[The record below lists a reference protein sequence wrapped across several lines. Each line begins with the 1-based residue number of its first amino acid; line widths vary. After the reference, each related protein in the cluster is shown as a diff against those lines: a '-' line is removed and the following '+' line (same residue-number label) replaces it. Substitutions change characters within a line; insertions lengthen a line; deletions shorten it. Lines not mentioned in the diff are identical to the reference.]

1 MQATIGLV
9 VVTAAL
15 VLVTTFLAIFTYRL
29 WSTTKTMVEKSEKV
43 SGSQLTEMQKS
54 IAEQARAASA
64 MEEVGKHISIS
75 AKAATESV
83 TLSRERSAQQM
94 RAYLS
99 VNIGVAIYQERDKG
113 LKFEAKPLILNT
125 GHTPAHKVSYRA
137 KAGIL
142 SVPLPDDFS
151 FPLDEKVIGAAVLG
165 PQQHFITSAV
175 RLALSARLTYMAP
188 APVVKGRGRSKTLRA
203 AAPRAAGMAWAVRVR
218 ARAVAKGACLAKAA
232 SRPPMTSRT
241 LLATETTITALPSL
255 GGDATRHRAV
265 GFPSQ
270 ALGWAPLRGKEGCR
284 RAQGAGRGGIRR
296 GGGGA
301 GGRFRRQ
308 AGPGARRRGA
318 RPGAGRSGR

>member
-1 MQATIGLV
+1 MWRISVILVVLLVAGSTYSQSSVEDKNKQASKADKKTDSDQRGTEKSPLIIKVLTSEENEAQARQEDKYKTEHANNERWTMQATIGLV

-165 PQQHFITSAV
+165 PQQHFIINAV
-175 RLALSARLTYMAP
+175 VDELCDDAEVDDIKKSKGKGLYMWGIVTYED
-188 APVVKGRGRSKTLRA
+188 VFGGGRKTRFCHQVT
-203 AAPRAAGMAWAVRVR
+203 W
-218 ARAVAKGACLAKAA
+218 
-232 SRPPMTSRT
+232 RPDGKIWGYC
-241 LLATETTITALPSL
+241 TTDHN
-255 GGDATRHRAV
+255 DAT
-265 GFPSQ
+265 
-270 ALGWAPLRGKEGCR
+270 
-284 RAQGAGRGGIRR
+284 
-296 GGGGA
+296 
-301 GGRFRRQ
+301 
-308 AGPGARRRGA
+308 
-318 RPGAGRSGR
+318 